1 MRKIY
6 NKILFGTDGSF
17 HANNAAERII
27 EFQKGWN
34 CEVVVFHSIK
44 HHNLPSKLHFNDNIL
59 HINSRNSE
67 ELRRE
72 VGKEILEKTKKI
84 FERAHLL
91 IKTRLIEDKA
101 PEEYIKK
108 IVEVEGFDLVVLGC
122 KGRHSKLQEILLGTV
137 STKILKHVLCDT
149 LIVR

>member
-17 HANNAAERII
+17 PANNAAERII

-44 HHNLPSKLHFNDNIL
+44 HHNLPSKLHSKDSIP
-59 HINSRNSE
+59 HIIYRNSK

-72 VGKEILEKTKKI
+72 VGKEVLDKTKKI
-84 FERAHLL
+84 FERAHLS
-91 IKTRLIEDKA
+91 IKTRLIEDEA
-101 PEEYIKK
+101 PEKYAER
-108 IVEVEGFDLVVLGC
+108 IVNEEGFDLVVIGT
-122 KGRHSKLQEILLGTV
+122 KNIHSKLNQFFLGSV
-137 STKILKHVLCDT
+137 AKRVVKHAACDVL
-149 LIVR
+149 IIR